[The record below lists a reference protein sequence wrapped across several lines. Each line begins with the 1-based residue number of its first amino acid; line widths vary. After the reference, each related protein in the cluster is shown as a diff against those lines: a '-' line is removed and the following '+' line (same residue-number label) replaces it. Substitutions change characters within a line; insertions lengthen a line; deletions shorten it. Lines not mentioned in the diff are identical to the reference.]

1 MTPSLTPDPASW
13 RVLALDDR
21 PDNLKLI
28 ETLLRS
34 WSVTSVVTND
44 PHRALELVHEF
55 QPNLILLDLAIP
67 GLSGWEVHRQMRLQP
82 ELDDVPIIAVTAL
95 ARQEDINRGKEA
107 GLDGYIT
114 KPYRVDDLQSQLVT
128 YIQAFIQRRAEKKP

>member
-1 MTPSLTPDPASW
+1 MISNLTPDPASW

-34 WSVTSVVTND
+34 WKVISVVTND

-55 QPNLILLDLAIP
+55 EPNLVLLDLAIP
-67 GLSGWEVHRQMRLQP
+67 GLSGWEVHRQMRLLP

-95 ARQEDINRGKEA
+95 APPANADAVKA
-107 GLDGYIT
+107 
-114 KPYRVDDLQSQLVT
+114 PV
-128 YIQAFIQRRAEKKP
+128 